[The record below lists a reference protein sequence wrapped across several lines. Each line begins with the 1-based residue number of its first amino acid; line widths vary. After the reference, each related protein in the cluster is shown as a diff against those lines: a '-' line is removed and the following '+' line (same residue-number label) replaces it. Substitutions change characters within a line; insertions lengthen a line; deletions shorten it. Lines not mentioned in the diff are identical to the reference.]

1 MGKNILLL
9 YDGSDASV
17 RALGFILTILEGRG
31 KLTILYVIDADRV
44 SDINKSVER
53 EGKGREAVNVIISEI
68 ESRTRQQLSEFLR
81 ICEKKGIK
89 VRCEFKIGKVTT
101 EILNEAISKKHDLI
115 VLPSGGILEE
125 KIDHILNKVLKSYPG
140 NVLIVK

>member
-1 MGKNILLL
+1 MGRNVLLL

-17 RALGFILTILEGRG
+17 KALGFILTVLEEKG
-31 KLTILYVIDADRV
+31 KLTILHVIDVDRV
-44 SDINKSVER
+44 LDIKKSVER
-53 EGKGREAVNVIISEI
+53 EGKGRETVDAIISEI
-68 ESRTRQQLSEFLR
+68 ECKTRQQLSEFLK

-89 VRCEFKIGKVTT
+89 VKCEFKIGKVTT
-101 EILNEAISKKHDLI
+101 EILNEAIGKKHDLI

-125 KIDHILNKVLKSYPG
+125 KIDHVLNKVLKNYPG

>member
-17 RALGFILTILEGRG
+17 KALGFILTVLEERG
-31 KLTILYVIDADRV
+31 KLTILYIIDADRI
-44 SDINKSVER
+44 SDIEKSVER
-53 EGKGREAVNVIISEI
+53 EGRGREAVNAIISEI
-68 ESRTRQQLSEFLR
+68 ECRTRQQLSEFLR
-81 ICEKKGIK
+81 MCEKKGIK

-101 EILNEAISKKHDLI
+101 EILNEAVSKKHDLI

-125 KIDHILNKVLKSYPG
+125 KIDHILNEVLKSYPG

>member
-1 MGKNILLL
+1 MGRNVLLL
-9 YDGSDASV
+9 YDGSNASV
-17 RALGFILTILEGRG
+17 KALGFTLTVLEEKG
-31 KLTILYVIDADRV
+31 KLTILHVIDVDRV
-44 SDINKSVER
+44 SDIKKSVER
-53 EGKGREAVNVIISEI
+53 EGKGKEAVDAIISEI
-68 ESRTRQQLSEFLR
+68 ECKTRQQLSEFLR

-89 VRCEFKIGKVTT
+89 VKCEFKIGKVTT

-125 KIDHILNKVLKSYPG
+125 KIDHVLNKVLKNYPG